1 MFKIGDEI
9 SCVITEIDKE
19 KRRVSISHRLT
30 EKNPYMLL
38 QEKHP
43 VGTIIDGTITSINDY
58 AIYVKIDGFDIDG
71 FLHANDLAYNKKPE
85 EELKKFKKDERIKVK
100 ILEIKPDQQKV
111 RVGHKQTEEDP
122 FDWFKDKKVNDTI
135 TVKVL
140 DTDSK
145 GLLVTPEGSKI
156 EINIKKSQ
164 IAINASDARPNR
176 FIKGDRIDAAIQDLD
191 LKKRKVNLS
200 IKLLEELQNKEAVSK
215 FSSPLSGKNLP
226 FSSLSDKLDKKENK
240 KKKE

>member
-1 MFKIGDEI
+1 MFKVGDEI

-30 EKNPYMLL
+30 EKNPYIIL

-43 VGTIIDGTITSINDY
+43 VDSIVNGKITSINDY
-58 AIYVKIDGFDIDG
+58 AIYVKLEEFDIDG
-71 FLHANDLAYNKKPE
+71 FLHANDLTYNKKPE
-85 EELKKFKKDERIKVK
+85 EELKKYKKDQKIRVK
-100 ILEIKPDQQKV
+100 ILEIKADQQKV
-111 RVGHKQTEEDP
+111 RVGLKQTEEDP
-122 FDWFKDKKVNDTI
+122 IDWFKDKKVNDTI

-140 DTDSK
+140 ETDNK
-145 GLLVTPEGSKI
+145 GLVVQPEGSKI
-156 EINIKKSQ
+156 DLHIKKSQ

-176 FIKGDRIDAAIQDLD
+176 FIKGDRIDTAIQELD
-191 LKKRKVNLS
+191 LKKRKVALS

-226 FSSLSDKLDKKENK
+226 FSALSDRLEKKEKKNK
-240 KKKE
+240 KE